1 MSELTRSY
9 TNSDEMDIEVS
20 QEHLDAAV
28 EIKLELQENSPSR
41 RCNWKK
47 HRELMEKQGFYDSD
61 INEGYRCLIKDYQK
75 KTGRL
80 RKVDSYANYV
90 AEGKLEA
97 IKQAV
102 GDMYYQKVDNQQVLR
117 ELNKIKKGLTT
128 SALAVE
134 ELRNAYI
141 DEIDFTVPHYI
152 YQPKLESSAN
162 KGIVIITDWHVGVKV
177 DNCAGN
183 SYNYEIAKKRIEK
196 LKKDTLDYC
205 QAFDI
210 TDLEVVGLGD
220 WIEHLYMRKNQ
231 SQECEFKK
239 ALQAPKAQALIL
251 DFIVSLAEYKNVT
264 VELIAGNHDR
274 EDGDKAA
281 SFDGDN
287 AVVVINEG
295 IADTLKLLDA
305 PRLKFIKSDEHATSI
320 IRDINGKK
328 FKFAHGDRDRGGNK
342 HKMKGHISND
352 NEFYDCYIHGHLHN
366 FYIQSD
372 DHGRM
377 VIGVG
382 CLMGRNNYSK
392 DIYCAGNASQAFIV
406 VRGNGD
412 ILPFPV
418 DLQII

>member
-61 INEGYRCLIKDYQK
+61 INEGYRCLIKAYQK
-75 KTGRL
+75 QVGKL
-80 RKVDSYANYV
+80 RKVDSYADYV
-90 AEGKLEA
+90 ADGKLEA

-102 GDMYYQKVDNQQVLR
+102 GDMYYQKVDNQQVVR

-152 YQPKLESSAN
+152 YQPKLTVSNN
-162 KGIVIITDWHVGVKV
+162 KGIVIITDWHVGVTVK
-177 DNCAGN
+177 DCAGN
-183 SYNYEIAKKRIEK
+183 QYNYEIAKKRIDK
-196 LKKDTLDYC
+196 LKQEVLDYC
-205 QAFDI
+205 TAFNI
-210 TDLEVVGLGD
+210 NDLEVIGLGD
-220 WIEHLYMRKNQ
+220 WIEHMYMRKNQ
-231 SQECEFKK
+231 SMDCEFGVS
-239 ALQAPKAQALIL
+239 LQTPKAQKLIL
-251 DFIVSLAEYKNVT
+251 DFIVSLAEYKNVN
-264 VELIAGNHDR
+264 VELISGNHDR
-274 EDGDKAA
+274 QDGDKAA

-287 AVVVINEG
+287 ANVVINEG
-295 IADTLKLLDA
+295 IQDTLELINS
-305 PRLKFIKSDEHATSI
+305 PRLTFIKSKPHATSI
-320 IRDINGKK
+320 TREINGKK
-328 FKFAHGDRDRGGNK
+328 FKFAHGDKDRGGNK
-342 HKMKGHISND
+342 HKMKAHISMD

-366 FYIQSD
+366 FYIQPD

-377 VIGVG
+377 IVGVG
-382 CLMGRNNYSK
+382 SLMGRNNYSRE
-392 DIYCAGNASQAFIV
+392 IYCANNASQAFIV
-406 VRGNGD
+406 VREDGHIN
-412 ILPFPV
+412 PFAI